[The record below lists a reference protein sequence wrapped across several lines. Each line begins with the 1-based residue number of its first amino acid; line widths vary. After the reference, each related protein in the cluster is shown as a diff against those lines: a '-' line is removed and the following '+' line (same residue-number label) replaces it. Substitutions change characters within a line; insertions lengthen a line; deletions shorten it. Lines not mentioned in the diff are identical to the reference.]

1 MSPGGQGQPSP
12 GLMRYAGMGV
22 ELGGAIIG
30 FTLVGLWIDHRYGT
44 QPKGVMIGAVLGI
57 VGGMYNFL
65 RQAILLAKE
74 QQPKKRDDEN
84 ADDGGER

>member
-57 VGGMYNFL
+57 VGGMYNFI
-65 RQAILLAKE
+65 RQAVLLTKA

-84 ADDGGER
+84 AKHGGE

>member
-12 GLMRYAGMGV
+12 GLKRYAGMGV

-57 VGGMYNFL
+57 VGGMYNFI
-65 RQAILLAKE
+65 RQAVLLTKA
-74 QQPKKRDDEN
+74 QQPRKRDDEN
-84 ADDGGER
+84 ADDGGE

>member
-1 MSPGGQGQPSP
+1 MSPGGHGQPSP

-57 VGGMYNFL
+57 VGGMYNFI
-65 RQAILLAKE
+65 RQAILLTKE
-74 QQPKKRDDEN
+74 QSPEKRDDEN
-84 ADDGGER
+84 ADDGGE

>member
-1 MSPGGQGQPSP
+1 MSPGGPGQPSP
-12 GLMRYAGMGV
+12 GWTRYAGMGV

-30 FTLVGLWIDHRYGT
+30 FTLVGLWIDHRFGT

-65 RQAILLAKE
+65 RQAVLLTKE

-84 ADDGGER
+84 ANHGGE

>member
-57 VGGMYNFL
+57 VGGMYNFI
-65 RQAILLAKE
+65 RQAILLTK
-74 QQPKKRDDEN
+74 QQLPRKRDDEN
-84 ADDGGER
+84 ADDGGE

>member
-1 MSPGGQGQPSP
+1 MSPGGPGQPSP
-12 GLMRYAGMGV
+12 GWMRYAGMGV

-30 FTLVGLWIDHRYGT
+30 FTLVGLWIDHRFGT

-65 RQAILLAKE
+65 RQAVLLTKE

-84 ADDGGER
+84 ANHGGE

>member
-12 GLMRYAGMGV
+12 GWTRYAGMGV

-44 QPKGVMIGAVLGI
+44 EPKGVMIGAVLGI
-57 VGGMYNFL
+57 VGGMFNFI
-65 RQAILLAKE
+65 RQALLLMKE
-74 QQPKKRDDEN
+74 QQPRKRGDEN
-84 ADDGGER
+84 ANDGSE

>member
-30 FTLVGLWIDHRYGT
+30 FTLLGLWIDHRFGT
-44 QPKGVMIGAVLGI
+44 QPKGVMIGAALGI
-57 VGGMYNFL
+57 VGGMYNFI
-65 RQAILLAKE
+65 RHAMLLMKE
-74 QQPKKRDDEN
+74 QQPKKRGDEN
-84 ADDGGER
+84 ENDGGE